1 MIEWTTRIMNDS
13 WQNRLHLESKD
24 NKITSEQFRIE
35 WDKMNKSKGM
45 DYSFEMKSN
54 NLETVLKRLAEDMNK
69 NFKGFWNDDEHD
81 EPKLRVYHGGF
92 CGQELDI
99 DVKATWNED
108 FDKFRILLSYRETDP
123 DMTEEDE
130 EQIDRDMEDQ
140 FDNLTRLSY

>member
-13 WQNRLHLESKD
+13 WQE
-24 NKITSEQFRIE
+24 RINLNQRKSNNDDEYRSE
-35 WDKMNKSKGM
+35 WDKMNRSKGM

-69 NFKGFWNDDEHD
+69 NFKGFWTEDEHD
-81 EPKLRVYHGGF
+81 EPKLRVYDGGF

-99 DVKATWNED
+99 DVKATWNDKD

-123 DMTEEDE
+123 DMTEENE